1 VSNRPIALY
10 DSGVGG
16 LSVLQAVSRRLPNE
30 ALLYVGDNARVPY
43 GGRPTEQIVAFNR
56 EILDFCVLQDAKII
70 VAACNT
76 SSALAV
82 PQLRSQYPVPLVGMI
97 DAGAR
102 SAQRFNRVA
111 VIATEATVRSHA
123 YRDALLAVNR
133 RCEVMELAAPA
144 FVPMIERGEIEGDH
158 AFSVVAETLAPLQDF
173 APEAVILGC
182 THYPHLRPLIQLA
195 LGPRVQ
201 LIDPAVQVAEDVAA
215 FLETCGLMSTQRE
228 PSRRFYTSGSPQQ
241 FRALAEQLLGESV
254 GQVWPTTLEVLPLAT
269 SA

>member
-1 VSNRPIALY
+1 MPNRPIALY
-10 DSGVGG
+10 DSGIGG
-16 LSVLQAVSRRLPNE
+16 LSVLQAVHRRLPNE

-43 GGRPTEQIVAFNR
+43 GGRPTEEILAFNR
-56 EILDFCVLQDAKII
+56 EILDFCVAQGAKVI

-76 SSALAV
+76 SSALAL
-82 PQLRSQYPVPLVGMI
+82 PALRGQYPVPLVGTVE
-97 DAGAR
+97 AGAR
-102 SAQRFNRVA
+102 QAQGFRRVA
-111 VIATEATVRSHA
+111 VIATAGTVRSHA
-123 YRDALLAVNR
+123 YRDALLANSRQV
-133 RCEVMELAAPA
+133 EVVELACPE
-144 FVPMIERGEIEGDH
+144 FVPMVERGEIEGEA
-158 AFSVVAETLAPLQDF
+158 AFAVVRQSLAPLAAF

-201 LIDPAVQVAEDVAA
+201 LIDPAHQVAEDVAS
-215 FLETCGLMSTQRE
+215 FLETCDLLSAQPN

-241 FRALAEQLLGESV
+241 FRVLAEQILGESV